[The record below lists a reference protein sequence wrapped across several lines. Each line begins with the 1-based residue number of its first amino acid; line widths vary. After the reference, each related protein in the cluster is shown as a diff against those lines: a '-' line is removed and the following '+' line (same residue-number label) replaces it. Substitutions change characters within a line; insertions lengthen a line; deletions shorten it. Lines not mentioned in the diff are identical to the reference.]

1 MTLPFFEKLITAW
14 VWHRFQIRDSQFDM
28 KGPLKLNLLGKVF
41 GGLLLSL
48 VVSAAE
54 PTLTNE
60 NIPIPNPPKAKQ
72 NFEATQKCVEPI
84 ELIRRDH
91 GHLLQ
96 HHRDETMHQGIRT
109 TKHSLIACINC
120 HVTPDE
126 KGKYPHITSSEHF
139 CRSCHIYAAVT
150 IDCFQCHATKP
161 LESSP

>member
-1 MTLPFFEKLITAW
+1 
-14 VWHRFQIRDSQFDM
+14 M
-28 KGPLKLNLLGKVF
+28 KVSLKLSLLTKLL

-48 VVSAAE
+48 AVSAAE
-54 PTLTNE
+54 PTTTSGNVS
-60 NIPIPNPPKAKQ
+60 IPNPPKAKQ
-72 NFEATQKCVEPI
+72 NVSETQKCVEPI

-120 HVTPDE
+120 HVTQDE
-126 KGKYPHITSSEHF
+126 NGNYPYITSSEHF
-139 CRSCHIYAAVT
+139 CRSCHTYAAVT